1 MASQSGYG
9 KSGDR
14 AESPRKRKEKVLND
28 FRCRFKHAQSH
39 WSEWRTE
46 ARNLYDLMAGH
57 QWDKEDEARMKEELR
72 PMVTF
77 NVAGKY
83 LDAVSGLQINNR
95 QQTTFLAREIGDA
108 KTSELMTGAVDW
120 ARDLCNQADEE
131 TDAFY
136 DCITTGLGWIEG
148 YLDKDL
154 EPDGV
159 PAGRRVDPLEMYPDP
174 AALQRNLED
183 ARYII
188 RIRRMDHEDYA
199 EIFGDDPYAEP
210 TDREFDTLD
219 VEDEEVELIQ
229 TPQDY
234 DNEPGQDRDNG
245 PKQKKCP
252 VADYQFWTRE
262 DRYVV
267 TSPEH
272 GERDMSVAEYE
283 KHAKFFKEA
292 QRAGH
297 QVSVQKIRRKVYYRA
312 LISGSKV
319 GKLGL
324 SPYQK
329 GFTFHAITGKR
340 DRNKKTWYGIGRSI
354 LDPQKWVNKFFSTI
368 LYTLMTNA
376 KGGIMAEEGA
386 FKDARKAESE
396 WAKPDSITWLKSGA
410 LSGQKPMIEPKP
422 QAKYPDGLDRLM
434 EFSMMALPQTS
445 GLNLELM
452 GLADRVQ
459 AGVVEAQRKQ
469 SAMAII
475 AWAFDAMRRY
485 YRSVGRQQ
493 ASYFVEYVPENT
505 LVLINGK
512 DSKKYVPLIKS
523 QLATKYDIVVDE
535 SPTSANLKER
545 VWMVLESIIPALIKA
560 GIKIPPEVLDYSP
573 LPAELAQKWKQVMQP
588 SPEEQKKQQRSSEA
602 EIAKVEAE
610 VQEKQTEA
618 QLNLA
623 QAKKAMADAGAQP
636 LDQNTEVQ
644 GEIAK
649 QKIKADADMQIAQ
662 MKAAMQVQIEQ
673 MKAELK
679 AATDIRIAEMETA
692 VMARIQQQQMSND
705 SQLQREQ
712 MANDSSLKR
721 AEMSN
726 NRVIQSERTRS
737 TERVGKA
744 KVRASTKAK
753 ASKESK

>member
-1 MASQSGYG
+1 MASRAGY
-9 KSGDR
+9 KAGDR
-14 AESPRKRKEKVLND
+14 AESPKGKETEKVLTA
-28 FRCRFKHAQSH
+28 FRGRFKHAQSH
-39 WSEWRTE
+39 WSDWRKE
-46 ARNLYDLMAGH
+46 ARELYDMMAGH

-83 LDAVSGLQINNR
+83 MDAVTGLQINNR
-95 QQTTFLAREIGDA
+95 QQTSFLARELGDA
-108 KTSELMTGAVDW
+108 KTSDLMTGAVEW
-120 ARDLCNQADEE
+120 ARDLCNQQDEE

-159 PAGRRVDPLEMYPDP
+159 PAGRRVDPMEMYPDP
-174 AALQRNLED
+174 SALQRNLED

-188 RIRRMDHEDYA
+188 RIRWMDHEDY
-199 EIFGDDPYAEP
+199 EELFGEAYAEP

-219 VEDEEVELIQ
+219 VEDEDDPQIIQ

-234 DNEPGQDRDNG
+234 DDEPGQDRDSG
-245 PKQKKCP
+245 PKAKKCP
-252 VADYQFWTRE
+252 VADYQFWKRE

-267 TSPEH
+267 SSPEH
-272 GERDMSVAEYE
+272 GQRDMSVAEYS
-283 KHAKFFKEA
+283 KHKALFDQAIEA
-292 QRAGH
+292 GQ
-297 QVSVQKIRRKVYYRA
+297 QVSVKQIKRKVYYKA

-319 GKLGL
+319 GKYGL

-329 GFTFHAITGKR
+329 GFTYHAITGKR
-340 DRNKKTWYGIGRSI
+340 DRNRKTWYGIGRSI

-376 KGGIMAEEGA
+376 KGGIMAEEGS

-396 WAKPDSITWLKSGA
+396 WAKPDSITWVKTGT
-410 LSGQKPMIEPKP
+410 LSGQKPMIQEKP
-422 QAKYPDGLDRLM
+422 VAKYPEGLDRLM
-434 EFSMMALPQTS
+434 QFSMAALPQTS
-445 GLNLELM
+445 GLNMELLGM
-452 GLADRVQ
+452 ADRVQ

-493 ASYFVEYVPENT
+493 AQYFIEYVPEGT

-512 DSKKYVPLIKS
+512 DSKQYIPLIKN
-523 QLATKYDIVVDE
+523 QMAMQFDIVVDE

-560 GIKIPPEVLDYSP
+560 GIKIPPEILDYSP
-573 LPAELAQKWKQVMQP
+573 LPADLAQKWKQVMQP
-588 SPEEQKKQQRSSEA
+588 SPEEQQAQKRGQEA
-602 EIAKVEAE
+602 QLAKAEAE

-623 QAKKAMADAGAQP
+623 QAKKAEADAGALP

-644 GEIAK
+644 GEIK
-649 QKIKADADMQIAQ
+649 KTEIKAQADMQIAQ
-662 MKAAMQVQIEQ
+662 MKAAMDMQVQK
-673 MKAELK
+673 MKAELEASVK
-679 AATDIRIAEMETA
+679 IQIAQMETA
-692 VMARIQQQQMSND
+692 VMAQIQSQQMQND
-705 SQLQREQ
+705 TQLQREELHST
-712 MANDSSLKR
+712 SSLKR
-721 AEMSN
+721 EEMAH
-726 NRVIQSERTRS
+726 NRAVQTERTQS

-744 KVRASTKAK
+744 KVRASKTKP
-753 ASKESK
+753 ASK

>member
-1 MASQSGYG
+1 MAAYSSEEGG
-9 KSGDR
+9 KGRTAKGKD
-14 AESPRKRKEKVLND
+14 KETQKVLD
-28 FRCRFKHAQSH
+28 SFRSRFKHAQSH

-46 ARNLYDLMAGH
+46 ARDLYDLMAGH
-57 QWDKEDEARMKEELR
+57 QWDKEDEAKMKEELR

-83 LDAVSGLQINNR
+83 LDAVTGLQINNR
-95 QQTTFLAREIGDA
+95 QQTTFLARELGDA
-108 KTSELMTGAVDW
+108 KPSELMTGAVEW
-120 ARDLCNQADEE
+120 ARDLCNQPDEE

-136 DCITTGLGWIEG
+136 DCIVTGMGWVEC

-154 EPDGV
+154 EPGGV
-159 PAGRRVDPLEMYPDP
+159 PSGRRVDPLEMYADP
-174 AALQRNLED
+174 GASQRNLQD

-188 RIRRMDHEDYA
+188 RIRWLDHDEYE
-199 EIFGDDPYAEP
+199 EIFGADAYEEP
-210 TDREFDTLD
+210 SEREFDTLD
-219 VEDEEVELIQ
+219 VEDEEVQLIQ

-234 DNEPGQDRDNG
+234 DDEPGDNRDSG
-245 PKQKKCP
+245 PKSKKCP
-252 VADYQFWTRE
+252 VADYQFWRRE
-262 DRYVV
+262 DRVLV
-267 TSPEH
+267 TLP
-272 GERDMSVAEYE
+272 GMAERDMSPEEFE
-283 KHAKFFKEA
+283 KIAPKVK
-292 QRAGH
+292 QLGP
-297 QVSVQKIRRKVYYRA
+297 QVQVQQVRRKVYYKA

-319 GKLGL
+319 GKYGR
-324 SPYQK
+324 SPYQG
-329 GFTFHAITGKR
+329 GFTYHSITGKR

-386 FKDARKAESE
+386 FKDARRAESE
-396 WAKPDSITWLKSGA
+396 WAKPTAITWLKSGS
-410 LSGQKPMIEPKP
+410 LSGQRPMIEEKP
-422 QAKYPDGLDRLM
+422 MAKYPEGLDRLM
-434 EFSMMALPQTS
+434 EFSMLALPQTS

-493 ASYFVEYVPENT
+493 AQYFIDYVPEGT
-505 LVLINGK
+505 LVLINGEINK
-512 DSKKYVPLIKS
+512 QYVPLLKNQMALKFDVI
-523 QLATKYDIVVDE
+523 VDE
-535 SPTSANLKER
+535 SPTSANMKER
-545 VWMVLESIIPALIKA
+545 VWMVLENIIPALIKA

-573 LPAELAQKWKQVMQP
+573 LPADLANKWKQTMQP
-588 SPEEQKKQQRSSEA
+588 SPEEQQNQKRSTEA

-618 QLNLA
+618 QLNQA
-623 QAKKAMADAGAQP
+623 QAQKALSDANALP
-636 LDQNTEVQ
+636 MDQNTEVQ

-649 QKIKADADMQIAQ
+649 TKIKADADMQIAQ
-662 MKAAMQVQIEQ
+662 LKAAMEAQVAK
-673 MKAELK
+673 MKAELEAQTK
-679 AATDIRIAEMETA
+679 IHIAEMETA
-692 VMARIQQQQMSND
+692 VMAKLQQQQLSND

-712 MANDSSLKR
+712 MVSDRSLKR
-721 AEMSN
+721 EEMSH
-726 NRVIQSERTRS
+726 NRAVQSERTKS

-753 ASKESK
+753 ESK